1 MADDFPISLVLSK
14 QSRILAKSR
23 VSQLAYDIYVKH
35 NLEIIVLATIKL
47 KEFQLYTEKKKIDSS
62 SSTYLKSSPFS
73 PINMHKG
80 IT

>member
-47 KEFQLYTEKKKIDSS
+47 KEFQLYTEKKK
-62 SSTYLKSSPFS
+62 K
-73 PINMHKG
+73 KK
-80 IT
+80 